1 MGRSL
6 DDIASLGFTSISY
19 DIQYSWMNR
28 DRTAWDKVVRASLER
43 ELKTVPVVSY
53 GYLPGAA
60 SLSTLTGQRVTTAV
74 NCRGQATDS
83 IDTHDLGN
91 VEPYV
96 SYLKGLI
103 ADYGDALLEIRGR
116 TLLNFWEPSM
126 VDWGRKERLHLGYG
140 TEVVDDFSEWA
151 LRRGDLKD
159 LNERWNTNFSSDNE
173 IHPPTTG
180 LWDDNSPIIFIKPDL
195 FWDDWCLF
203 RAEVLAAFYRELFAR
218 LKREA
223 DVEIAL
229 GLSQHGVVT
238 QHDAYHQR
246 CIHLPLWEDVA
257 ADRFIV
263 SDDLYCKSASE
274 VLTCMEA
281 EMLLFSRHFG
291 RRITAFV
298 TPVEGRVLVGSP
310 RRFYQ
315 LCSDFDLEY
324 LYLYAWNEMGDGAN
338 IRDHREI
345 WPELEELL
353 REYEE

>member
-1 MGRSL
+1 MEQSL
-6 DDIASLGFTSISY
+6 DDIVSLGFTSISY
-19 DIQYSWMNR
+19 DIQYHWMDK
-28 DRTAWDKVVRASLER
+28 DRAAWEKVVKASMER
-43 ELKTVPVVSY
+43 GLRIVPVVSY

-60 SLSTLTGQRVTTAV
+60 SLSSLTGQTVTTAV
-74 NCRGQATDS
+74 NCRGEATDF
-83 IDTHDLGN
+83 IDTHDLAN

-96 SYLKGLI
+96 AYLRGLM
-103 ADYGDALLEIRGR
+103 DEYDDAFLKIGGR

-126 VDWGRKERLHLGYG
+126 VDWGGRQRLHLGYG
-140 TEVVDDFSEWA
+140 TEVLDDFREWA
-151 LRRGDLKD
+151 LQRGELRD
-159 LNERWNTNFSSDNE
+159 LNDRWNTSFPTQE
-173 IHPPTTG
+173 KIRPPAAG
-180 LWDDNSPIIFIKPDL
+180 LWDQDSPIIFIKPDL

-203 RAEVLAAFYRELFAR
+203 RAEMLADFYRELFSR
-218 LKREA
+218 LKAKA

-246 CIHLPLWEDVA
+246 CIHLPLWKGVP
-257 ADRFIV
+257 ADKFIV

-281 EMLLFSRHFG
+281 EMLLFSKHFG

-298 TPVEGRVLVGSP
+298 TPVEGRVLVGGP
-310 RRFYQ
+310 RSFYE
-315 LCSDFDLEY
+315 LCSDFGLEY

-345 WPELEELL
+345 WPELGALL
-353 REYEE
+353 AEYVE